1 MYYTGNLRET
11 EVRQML
17 KKAEIGL
24 NESVSKRRFVYVPRA
39 EDIMTVITRSMNMSL

>member
-24 NESVSKRRFVYVPRA
+24 NESGSKRRFVYVPRA
-39 EDIMTVITRSMNMSL
+39 EDIMTVITRSRNMSL